1 MNAYRVM
8 KDRQQAEFNAF
19 PIFFAFSNAQFNAA
33 MKAWGLDPDDTNQ
46 IYCLGSTGG
55 YYRRSDAPAFHE
67 MTARHDEEFAN
78 AIAADKTGNGF
89 IYDMFMYE
97 LGNHEYSYTGE
108 INATLDAL
116 DLTADD
122 FEKNPAL
129 RHGLE
134 KACKKQRARAA

>member
-1 MNAYRVM
+1 MNQYRAM
-8 KDRQQAEFNAF
+8 KDRHQKEFNAF
-19 PIFFAFSNAQFNAA
+19 PIFFAFGDAQFNAA
-33 MKAWGLDPDDTNQ
+33 MKAWGLDPNDTDQ
-46 IYCLGSTGG
+46 IYSLGSTGG
-55 YYRRSDAPAFHE
+55 YYRRSDAPAFHA

-78 AIAADKTGNGF
+78 AISADKTGNGF

-116 DLTADD
+116 DLTAED

-134 KACKKQRARAA
+134 KACKKQRALAA